1 MGDYLDI
8 IRRVI
13 EEHQAIRGHIKL
25 VGETMPDREAL
36 ASLEKARADWVP
48 GRPKVPAE
56 TRDKLQQ
63 AIAELDAGIKNHFA
77 FEGKSLPPLL
87 GELFMQA
94 ILLDHREI
102 TIALKE
108 GKAVAAEI
116 KLEGLTRE
124 ELLARESQ
132 IQEMINKIVGL
143 IEEHVKRE
151 ETLLDMLQRVLELKE
166 RNK

>member
-25 VGETMPDREAL
+25 VGETVPDRVAL
-36 ASLEKARADWVP
+36 SSLEKARADWVP
-48 GRPKVPAE
+48 GRPEVPAE

-63 AIAELDAGIKNHFA
+63 AMAELDAGTKNHFA
-77 FEGKSLPPLL
+77 FEGRALPPLL

-102 TIALKE
+102 IFALKE

-116 KLEGLTRE
+116 ELEGLTRE
-124 ELLARESQ
+124 ELLTRESQ
-132 IQEMINKIVGL
+132 IQEMINKIVRL
-143 IEEHVKRE
+143 IGEHVMRE
-151 ETLLDMLQRVLELKE
+151 ETLLDMLQRVLKAEE

>member
-77 FEGKSLPPLL
+77 FEGKALPPLL

-94 ILLDHREI
+94 ILLDHQEI
-102 TIALKE
+102 IVALKE
-108 GKAVAAEI
+108 GKAVVAEI

-124 ELLARESQ
+124 ELLTRESQ

-143 IEEHVKRE
+143 IEEHVTRE
-151 ETLLDMLQRVLELKE
+151 ETLLDMLQRVLEVKE